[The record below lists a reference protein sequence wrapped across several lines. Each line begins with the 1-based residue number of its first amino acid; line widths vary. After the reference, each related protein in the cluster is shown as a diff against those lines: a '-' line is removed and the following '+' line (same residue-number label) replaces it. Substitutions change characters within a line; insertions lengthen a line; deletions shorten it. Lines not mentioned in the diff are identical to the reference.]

1 MSKKSKLFL
10 SISIGLNIL
19 LVLHLISEY
28 TNKQEI
34 KETVL
39 FSEVYDNLEELEGTI
54 ANQINNDWTEP
65 KLVTAQLEE
74 TISGFYL
81 SSITSQRL
89 GMLSDEEDRIMDN
102 IYLELNSYLN
112 KSYDLTEQSKEDLEQ
127 LRLMIREVGIG
138 TDIWRGELNNVMKDI
153 KEKLNKLSSIII
165 N

>member
-1 MSKKSKLFL
+1 M
-10 SISIGLNIL
+10 NIL